1 MESRV
6 QVKKEVQENARETSS
21 CGKTGKSRANGSD
34 FSTFTMKYKA
44 KSLLRMMKEALV
56 RGKEETGRGNS
67 HAAQRKNAKRYHR
80 STQSPSRTQRLTGE
94 EVKKEELH
102 VQLKRVAQIK
112 IREETTGR

>member
-6 QVKKEVQENARETSS
+6 RVKKEVQENARETSS

-67 HAAQRKNAKRYHR
+67 HAAQRKNAK
-80 STQSPSRTQRLTGE
+80 
-94 EVKKEELH
+94 
-102 VQLKRVAQIK
+102 
-112 IREETTGR
+112 